1 MLLITSVD
9 ELVADANIDKRIL
22 RSIDGWVISCGNL
35 LRLHACMHAFM
46 IRDSSR
52 YVLWLVKCFRDTRAL
67 VQYEAPTVDFEAG
80 KSQQGVRG
88 VVVPG

>member
-1 MLLITSVD
+1 M
-9 ELVADANIDKRIL
+9 
-22 RSIDGWVISCGNL
+22 
-35 LRLHACMHAFM
+35 HACMHAFM